1 MCMLL
6 VMYSHQSLSALHI
19 HTLANYSILFTSSS
33 IELAIVSY
41 IYIDI
46 DIHKRGQICVVGG
59 EPEATTINNI
69 ELSLFLCSL
78 IDYLDWQARNIC
90 MGALGGNASGNRQ

>member
-19 HTLANYSILFTSSS
+19 HTLANYSILYTSSS
-33 IELAIVSY
+33 IELAIVSTS
-41 IYIDI
+41 IYI

-59 EPEATTINNI
+59 KPEATTIKNI